1 MSLVQ
6 LPYELLSYVVQALDL
21 ATIRSLSLTCRRFLF
36 LFQEPNIAK
45 LLLETK
51 APETQETRNAKA
63 NKRWA
68 VELRRL
74 VKRREAISSVS
85 PFLVAL
91 VGYAETW
98 LYENGVLC
106 YIKERQRC
114 QLRILELHRSQSSE
128 IIVDTQ
134 KLLGL
139 ALPISPPKKYRF
151 QLLYCAHNIVSCL
164 YTHKHP
170 EPASWLIFFDPW
182 TDEIIQAQQLDS
194 SYKIFVRNND
204 KFLFY
209 GTHSQLGHDGFRRWE
224 IKGYDLEAKTWL
236 PGKLDLT
243 NFVGVDIGSGICFE
257 ILDDWFYA
265 LSNQTAF
272 EVDEID
278 STSNYDCYRFP
289 LNRQA
294 FQNLEHI
301 PRAEL
306 WRRQHADGAI
316 DDRWTF
322 MRLFKDEATARIKV
336 VESRK
341 EWLAG
346 NRSATR
352 TYYTKEI
359 HFSAAHHEQNLGPG
373 PGGTGQASSLPDI
386 GQSASAAVAVDKC
399 LGNYPNSA
407 DAPSRD
413 PHLVHPG
420 DDGSKALM
428 FTLSKCPI
436 RSYHPSCQTFIDLV
450 DDPPDFNQGSQ
461 RIRIRGGSRRP
472 WSPDEREERLRSLA
486 ADGQEPPS
494 PTLYQQLHNIYR
506 HDDVVLWPPEQDPGN
521 SDPHLDRLYGILN
534 PPDCLGRVEG
544 VWDERSMVYATGDGE
559 SGDLKCLVFV
569 SWDPSIFLKGTPPYP
584 GALSPGGSP
593 LVRAN
598 ALEVS
603 RELESW
609 TAQSYEGKGKG
620 KDTAKCDPISEPKS
634 TCNPKAG
641 AAASLSTSSSPGGPA
656 EGHNNHN
663 NGAQWKTV
671 GPAEYQKIARGYH
684 FAAR

>member
-6 LPYELLSYVVQALDL
+6 LPYELLLCVVQYLDL
-21 ATIRSLSLTCRRFLF
+21 STIHSFSLTCRGFLF
-36 LFQEPNIAK
+36 LFREPKIAK

-51 APETQETRNAKA
+51 TPETQVTRNAKT

-114 QLRILELHRSQSSE
+114 QLRILELHRFQSSE

-139 ALPISPPKKYRF
+139 ALPISSPKKYRF
-151 QLLYCAHNIVSCL
+151 QLLYCAHYIVSCL

-209 GTHSQLGHDGFRRWE
+209 GIHSQLGHNGFRRWE
-224 IKGYDLEAKTWL
+224 IKGYDLEAKAWL

-243 NFVGVDIGSGICFE
+243 NFVGADIGSGICFE

-278 STSNYDCYRFP
+278 LTSNYDCYRFP

-306 WRRQHADGAI
+306 WRRQHFDGAI

-336 VESRK
+336 VELRK

-346 NRSATR
+346 NRTATR
-352 TYYTKEI
+352 TYYTREI
-359 HFSAAHHEQNLGPG
+359 PFRTAHYEQ
-373 PGGTGQASSLPDI
+373 S
-386 GQSASAAVAVDKC
+386 
-399 LGNYPNSA
+399 
-407 DAPSRD
+407 
-413 PHLVHPG
+413 PHVYI
-420 DDGSKALM
+420 
-428 FTLSKCPI
+428 SKCPI

-472 WSPDEREERLRSLA
+472 WSPDEREERLRLLA
-486 ADGQEPPS
+486 ADGQEPPP

-521 SDPHLDRLYGILN
+521 PDPHLDRLYGILN
-534 PPDCLGRVEG
+534 RRTALG
-544 VWDERSMVYATGDGE
+544 A
-559 SGDLKCLVFV
+559 GDLKCLVFV
-569 SWDPSIFLKGTPPYP
+569 SWDPSIFLKGIPRYP

-598 ALEVS
+598 ALEAS

-620 KDTAKCDPISEPKS
+620 KDTAECDPISEPKS